1 MASLSHSRR
10 FYKKIASR
18 RGDAIEKY
26 RSEQKISNTS
36 CVGPRK
42 WEWKDSKIKFWG
54 NFAFEFYS
62 IYKGSQSSRNKREQW
77 EHYVSQITICILF
90 TSTERQVM
98 NILGDYAHSFCI
110 HDKIPVLSNHLG
122 MKTTGYGKLVR
133 TSSLFQ
139 QALKIDFMNALCW

>member
-18 RGDAIEKY
+18 RGDAFEKC
-26 RSEQKISNTS
+26 RSEQKIGNIS
-36 CVGPRK
+36 CVGTRK
-42 WEWKDSKIKFWG
+42 REQKDSKIKFWG
-54 NFAFEFYS
+54 NFAFDFFAAFTKTARVPG
-62 IYKGSQSSRNKREQW
+62 IKKEQW

-98 NILGDYAHSFCI
+98 NILGDYAHPLCI

-122 MKTTGYGKLVR
+122 MKTMGYGKLVH
-133 TSSLFQ
+133 TSVLSSG
-139 QALKIDFMNALCW
+139 C